1 MSILAIRGTRQQETV
16 SILKYSLKYQNQI
29 IIFKIHLRQN
39 PVKFLTR

>member
-16 SILKYSLKYQNQI
+16 SIPKYSLKYQNQI

-39 PVKFLTR
+39 PVNFLTR